1 MDGGM
6 RRRRQRLRLGIVSRF
21 TKCEGRSQTIFSPFL
36 KVVQGDYKGCAEGI
50 AFCQGFGGS

>member
-1 MDGGM
+1 M

-21 TKCEGRSQTIFSPFL
+21 TKCEGGSQTIFSPFL

-50 AFCQGFGGS
+50 TFCQGFGGS